1 MLNHTRVF
9 NECQCLHEPIE
20 GIAGYANLFL
30 IVFSLPIIS
39 FVGVVLNFFNI
50 FIFCEQKNTAAK
62 YLTALSCSDVGV
74 CMAGIFVICSDSL
87 RAHSFVIDQIFV
99 FLLPKI
105 IPLGLFFQMLSV
117 YITVLA
123 AFDCFY
129 SVHRGSKCD
138 NNRSTW
144 APRVLAL
151 VVISVA
157 AYNIVQF
164 GDLQAV
170 ECMHPENY
178 TLFELCPT
186 EMRLS
191 ELYVQV
197 YKGYLYALSMAF
209 LPFVLLSILTVSII
223 IMLRKKDGMKKMEK
237 SEMNNEDS
245 GNNPVVLLLV
255 VLLFLCCNLT
265 SLLVNVFEMLK
276 FQLKYEVEAVLI
288 DIGNFLVVINATA
301 NFFVYMA
308 SSEEFRHSFYR
319 RIRRLLRSKQ
329 RSGGMPIMHEQRLR
343 FFNRQPIASSL

>member
-1 MLNHTRVF
+1 MLNHTVVMR
-9 NECQCLHEPIE
+9 ECECLHEPIE
-20 GIAGYANLFL
+20 GYAGVANLLL
-30 IVFSLPIIS
+30 IVISLPLIS

-50 FIFCEQKNTAAK
+50 FIFCDQKNTAAK

-87 RAHSFVIDQIFV
+87 RAHSFVIDQVFV

-129 SVHRGSKCD
+129 SVYCGTKCEPK
-138 NNRSTW
+138 RSTW

-157 AYNIVQF
+157 GYNIVQF
-164 GDLQAV
+164 GDLQAI
-170 ECMHPENY
+170 ECLHPDNY

-186 EMRLS
+186 EMRVS
-191 ELYVQV
+191 ETYVIV

-209 LPFVLLSILTVSII
+209 LPFVLLTFLTVSII
-223 IMLRKKDGMKKMEK
+223 VMLRRKNETMHMDKAEKEECEDDG
-237 SEMNNEDS
+237 

-276 FQLKYEVEAVLI
+276 FNMAFETEAVLI

-301 NFFVYMA
+301 NFFVYMG
-308 SSEEFRHSFYR
+308 SSEEFRSSFYQ
-319 RIRRLLRSKQ
+319 RIRQLWRPKSTRLPLLHDHR
-329 RSGGMPIMHEQRLR
+329 IRL
-343 FFNRQPIASSL
+343 FNRNPVASSI

>member
-1 MLNHTRVF
+1 MSDKGVIRLSALPTRKNRVAY
-9 NECQCLHEPIE
+9 CRP
-20 GIAGYANLFL
+20 APANF
-30 IVFSLPIIS
+30 

-74 CMAGIFVICSDSL
+74 CMAGIFVICSDSF
-87 RAHSFVIDQIFV
+87 RAHSFVIDQVFV

-129 SVHRGSKCD
+129 SVYWYGHIRNFYVSKIVFCSGTKCEPK
-138 NNRSTW
+138 RSTW

-157 AYNIVQF
+157 GYNIVQF
-164 GDLQAV
+164 GDLQ
-170 ECMHPENY
+170 
-178 TLFELCPT
+178 LCPT
-186 EMRLS
+186 EMRVS
-191 ELYVQV
+191 ETYVIL

-209 LPFVLLSILTVSII
+209 LPFVLLTFLTVSII
-223 IMLRKKDGMKKMEK
+223 VMLRKKNDSMDKVEKQGCEDDG
-237 SEMNNEDS
+237 

-276 FQLKYEVEAVLI
+276 IKLSFEVEAVLI

-301 NFFVYMA
+301 NFFVYMG
-308 SSEEFRHSFYR
+308 SSEEFRVAFYE
-319 RIRRLLRSKQ
+319 RIRKLWRPKSTRLPLLHDHR
-329 RSGGMPIMHEQRLR
+329 IRL
-343 FFNRQPIASSL
+343 FNRNPVASSI

>member
-1 MLNHTRVF
+1 MLNHTVVMR
-9 NECQCLHEPIE
+9 ECECLHEPIE
-20 GIAGYANLFL
+20 GYAGIANLLL
-30 IVFSLPIIS
+30 IVVLLPLIS

-87 RAHSFVIDQIFV
+87 RAHSFVIDQVFV

-129 SVHRGSKCD
+129 SVYCGTKCEPK
-138 NNRSTW
+138 RSTW

-164 GDLQAV
+164 GDLQAI
-170 ECMHPENY
+170 ECLHPDNY

-186 EMRLS
+186 EMRVS
-191 ELYVQV
+191 ETYVIV

-209 LPFVLLSILTVSII
+209 LPFVLLTFLTVSII
-223 IMLRKKDGMKKMEK
+223 VMLRRKNDSMDKAEKQDCEDDG
-237 SEMNNEDS
+237 

-276 FQLKYEVEAVLI
+276 FKMAFEAEAVLI

-301 NFFVYMA
+301 NFFVYMG
-308 SSEEFRHSFYR
+308 SSEEFRAAFYE
-319 RIRRLLRSKQ
+319 RIRRIWRPKSTRLPLLHDHR
-329 RSGGMPIMHEQRLR
+329 IRL
-343 FFNRQPIASSL
+343 FNRNPVASSI